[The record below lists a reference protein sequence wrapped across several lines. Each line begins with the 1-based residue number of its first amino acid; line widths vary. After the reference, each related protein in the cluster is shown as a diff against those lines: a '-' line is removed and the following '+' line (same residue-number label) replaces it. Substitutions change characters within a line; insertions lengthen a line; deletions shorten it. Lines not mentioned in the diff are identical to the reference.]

1 MPVKSK
7 SRTFKPGESVEEMHQ
22 WFTYETFNA
31 TEQIEFPGCAA
42 TFEAPYTEVKVKKRI
57 VITITY
63 ERDDKTE

>member
-7 SRTFKPGESVEEMHQ
+7 SRTFKPGEDFEDVFGWCMNEISD
-22 WFTYETFNA
+22 A
-31 TEQIEFPGCAA
+31 TEEVEMPGCSA
-42 TFEAPYTEVKVKKRI
+42 TFEAPHSELKVKKRL